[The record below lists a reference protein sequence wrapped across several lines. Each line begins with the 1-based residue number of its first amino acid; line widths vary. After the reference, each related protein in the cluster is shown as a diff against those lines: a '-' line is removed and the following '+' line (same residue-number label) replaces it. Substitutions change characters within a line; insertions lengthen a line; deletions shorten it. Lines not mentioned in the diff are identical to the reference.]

1 LLLLGIIEKVWTS
14 SLDRKSAHQTA
25 AEQHVRE
32 TKPQQQ
38 QQREKKT
45 EKEMDVVVT

>member
-1 LLLLGIIEKVWTS
+1 MGIIEKVWTS

-38 QQREKKT
+38 QQQQREKT